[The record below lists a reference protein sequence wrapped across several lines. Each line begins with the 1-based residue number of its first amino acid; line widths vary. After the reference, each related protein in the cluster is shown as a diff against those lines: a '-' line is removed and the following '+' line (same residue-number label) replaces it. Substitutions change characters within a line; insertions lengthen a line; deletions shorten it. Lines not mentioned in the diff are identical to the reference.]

1 MHLYIIRL
9 FIVLGLFFSPLAPAV
24 TSTLS
29 VANGRVFAYAE
40 ANYPDIFQGRA
51 GDRGIYRQ
59 YEYRFYPDSGNYLG
73 IDPMGNIAILGPHT
87 GNELKPVGNVSD
99 HVSFIIDWEVTQP
112 LTPRRV
118 FDYAETHFPDLFSY
132 IVDLSIQLL
141 PEDIT
146 YRCYSSDAHSS
157 EDTGNCLGIDEKG
170 EIFIKGLNTD
180 DLMISIGNVA
190 DYESAIRA
198 WESPNLRLDYPGF
211 TIWLDCSKRGP
222 VKFHYEAKP
231 GSDDTPRSDSDFLDP
246 EVPAD
251 CQQTSVNAYGM
262 DYEKGHLVPVKHL
275 GTSAEAIKA
284 ANVMI
289 NILPQAAN
297 MNKGA
302 WSRTEEI
309 IECHGDTDE
318 LEVTGGVIW
327 GRDSADDHFTR
338 SHGIE
343 TPDAFWKVIVKGEGQ
358 NQQSIAW
365 IIPNSQEATWDRLDQ
380 YLVSVSE
387 VELRT
392 GQHIPV
398 AGSGKDKP
406 ASQSWAIPSDC
417 NKSRKTG

>member
-9 FIVLGLFFSPLAPAV
+9 SIVLGLFFSPLAPAV

-40 ANYPDIFQGRA
+40 ANYPDLFQGRA
-51 GDRGIYRQ
+51 GDQGIYQQ
-59 YEYRFYPDSGNYLG
+59 YEYRYYPASGNYLG

-87 GNELKPVGNVSD
+87 GNELKLVGNVSD
-99 HVSFIIDWEVTQP
+99 HVSYIIDWEAKQP
-112 LTPRRV
+112 LTPQRV
-118 FDYAETHFPDLFSY
+118 FAYAETHFPDLFPY
-132 IVDLSIQLL
+132 IERNLSVQLM
-141 PEDIT
+141 PEGIT
-146 YRCYSSDAHSS
+146 YRCYSSDTQSS
-157 EDTGNCLGIDEKG
+157 ETDNCLGIDETG
-170 EIFIKGLNTD
+170 EIFIKGHYTD
-180 DLMISIGNVA
+180 GLLISLGNVA
-190 DYESAIRA
+190 DYESAIRT
-198 WESPNLRLDYPGF
+198 WEAPNLKLDYPGF
-211 TIWLDCSKRGP
+211 TIWLDCSRRGAIKFQYE
-222 VKFHYEAKP
+222 VKSSA
-231 GSDDTPRSDSDFLDP
+231 GDTPHSDSVFLDSD
-246 EVPAD
+246 VPAD

-309 IECHGDTDE
+309 AECYGDIDE
-318 LEVTGGVIW
+318 LQVTGGVIW
-327 GRDSADDHFTR
+327 GRDSADDHFAK

-343 TPDAFWKVIVKGEGQ
+343 TPDAFWKVIVKGKGQ
-358 NQQSIAW
+358 HQQAIAW
-365 IIPNSQEATWDRLDQ
+365 IIPNSPEATWDRLDQ
-380 YLVSVSE
+380 YLVSVGE

-398 AGSGKDKP
+398 AGSGTDKR
-406 ASQSWAIPSDC
+406 ASQSWVIPSDC
-417 NKSRKTG
+417 NKSRQTG